1 MNLIKFTKEI
11 INKVINLK
19 QNPLKAKDIF
29 IKVSE
34 QLLEKLKKKFIL

>member
-11 INKVINLK
+11 INKVINSK
-19 QNPLKAKDIF
+19 QNSLKAKDIF